1 MPISIVLADD
11 HPLILDAL
19 QRMFEQ
25 EEDFQ
30 VVARC
35 VNGEEA
41 IEAVRKHSPD
51 ILILDLRM
59 PRTSGLDVLRAL
71 RKQQVTTRVIVLTAA
86 AADDEVM
93 EAITLGV
100 SGVVLKEMAP
110 SLIVKCA
117 RKVHGGE
124 QWLEKR
130 ATGRVLEKMIR
141 REAAGRELSQTLT
154 PRELEIVEMLAT
166 GLRNREIG
174 DKLFISEG
182 TVKIHLHKIYEKLGV
197 SSRMELTLLAQDKG
211 LV

>member
-1 MPISIVLADD
+1 MPIRVVLADD

-19 QRMFEQ
+19 QRLFEQ

-30 VVARC
+30 VLTRC

-41 IEAVRKHSPD
+41 LDAARKLRPD
-51 ILILDLRM
+51 ILVLDLRM
-59 PRTSGLDVLRAL
+59 PKLSGLEVLRRMQKEQL
-71 RKQQVTTRVIVLTAA
+71 PTRVILLTAA
-86 AADDEVM
+86 ADDDEIM

-100 SGVVLKEMAP
+100 FGVVLKEMAP
-110 SLIVKCA
+110 SLMVKCA
-117 RKVHGGE
+117 RMVHAGE

-130 ATGRVLEKMIR
+130 ATSRVLEKMIR
-141 REAAGRELSQTLT
+141 REAAGREMSKLLT
-154 PRELEIVEMLAT
+154 ARELQIVEMVAA

-174 DKLFISEG
+174 EKLFISEG

-197 SSRMELTLLAQDKG
+197 SSRIELTLLAQNKG